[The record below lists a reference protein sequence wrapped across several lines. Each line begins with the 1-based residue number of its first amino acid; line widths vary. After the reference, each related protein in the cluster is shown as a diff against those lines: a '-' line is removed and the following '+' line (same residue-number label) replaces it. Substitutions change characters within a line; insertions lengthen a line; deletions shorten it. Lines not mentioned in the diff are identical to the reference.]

1 MLTVPWRFDSPNG
14 HFYKKVGGYQ
24 LWPTSIGKQKSSIDV
39 KTLKRFAYNCISIPM
54 VLSWFLTKI
63 FCFEGLMY
71 SCIEA
76 VFEQHPWFSADFL
89 FILYWTSFILYNFE
103 AWQTESTV
111 FWAWHLLFFQWILTP
126 RRNFVQSELFFKVS
140 FFIGSWVHFRDRA

>member
-1 MLTVPWRFDSPNG
+1 MRNAKITRNRVSTLPWRFDSPNG
-14 HFYKKVGGYQ
+14 QFYEKIGGYQ
-24 LWPTSIGKQKSSIDV
+24 LWPTSIGKRKSPIDV
-39 KTLKRFAYNCISIPM
+39 KTLKRFAYNCISFSMI
-54 VLSWFLTKI
+54 LSCYLTKI

-126 RRNFVQSELFFKVS
+126 RRNFVQSELFSKF
-140 FFIGSWVHFRDRA
+140 HFL

>member
-1 MLTVPWRFDSPNG
+1 MVTLPWRFESPNG
-14 HFYKKVGGYQ
+14 HFYKKIEGYPF
-24 LWPTSIGKQKSSIDV
+24 WPTSVGKRKSPIDV

-89 FILYWTSFILYNFE
+89 FILYWNSFILYNFE

-111 FWAWHLLFFQWILTP
+111 FWAWHLFFFQWILTP
-126 RRNFVQSELFFKVS
+126 RRNFVQSELFSKF
-140 FFIGSWVHFRDRA
+140 HFL

>member
-1 MLTVPWRFDSPNG
+1 MVTLPWRFESPNG
-14 HFYKKVGGYQ
+14 HFYKKIEGYPF
-24 LWPTSIGKQKSSIDV
+24 WPTSVGKRKSPIDV

-54 VLSWFLTKI
+54 VLSCFLTKI

-89 FILYWTSFILYNFE
+89 FILHWNSFIYTILKREGTYSFLSLTPAFFSVNIDTTKKFCSI
-103 AWQTESTV
+103 WT
-111 FWAWHLLFFQWILTP
+111 FFQ
-126 RRNFVQSELFFKVS
+126 S
-140 FFIGSWVHFRDRA
+140 FIFYRFLGPF

>member
-14 HFYKKVGGYQ
+14 QFYEKISGYQ
-24 LWPTSIGKQKSSIDV
+24 LWPTSIGKRKSPIDV
-39 KTLKRFAYNCISIPM
+39 KTLKRFAYNCISFPM
-54 VLSWFLTKI
+54 VLSCYLTKI

-89 FILYWTSFILYNFE
+89 FILYWNSFILYNFE

-126 RRNFVQSELFFKVS
+126 RRNFVQSELFSKF
-140 FFIGSWVHFRDRA
+140 HFL

>member
-1 MLTVPWRFDSPNG
+1 MLTLPWRFDSPNS
-14 HFYKKVGGYQ
+14 HFYKKIGGYQ
-24 LWPTSIGKQKSSIDV
+24 LWPTSIGKRKSSIDV

-76 VFEQHPWFSADFL
+76 IFEQHPWFSAEFL
-89 FILYWTSFILYNFE
+89 FILHWKSFIYTTLKHEGTY
-103 AWQTESTV
+103 
-111 FWAWHLLFFQWILTP
+111 
-126 RRNFVQSELFFKVS
+126 S
-140 FFIGSWVHFRDRA
+140 FFELDTCFFFSEYWHQEEILFNLNFFSNFHFL